1 MRKYKGGTTYF
12 STVPARA
19 AHNKNKKVVLRRVAR
34 SLSLDEAALL
44 RSDPDKSPSQAAAQ
58 KIQALVRG
66 RIARTKKRQIE
77 ANLAV
82 STLKRSLG
90 IAPSASIKKF
100 LAGKK
105 RKSRKSKKS
114 KKSKKVKGKK

>member
-12 STVPARA
+12 STVPGRA
-19 AHNKNKKVVLRRVAR
+19 AHNKKKREILRPFA
-34 SLSLDEAALL
+34 SALGLDEAALL

-100 LAGKK
+100 LA
-105 RKSRKSKKS
+105 
-114 KKSKKVKGKK
+114 